1 MNENTNQDK
10 KSEEFYKNLKNQLEQ
25 YTRWPAPYL
34 FKFII
39 PTDEEK
45 IQQILS
51 FFEDIPNAKAKTKT
65 SSKGQYTSVSI
76 EAIIDSADVVIE
88 KYQQV
93 SVVEGLLSL

>member
-1 MNENTNQDK
+1 MNENANQSE

-25 YTRWPAPYL
+25 YTEWPAPYL
-34 FKFII
+34 FKFIV
-39 PTDEEK
+39 PTDKKK
-45 IQQILS
+45 IQQILG

-76 EAIIDSADVVIE
+76 EAVMDSAKVVIE